1 MSPAEVAA
9 QAEKVARL
17 RDWGYAAEFIDKRR
31 LQELEP
37 EIAVDA
43 VADDAQIV
51 FCPEEEWVDPVLYAG
66 AMLRAARQRYGAVVK
81 SGVRVTGL
89 ETRGGRVVGARDAAG
104 EVHHADLVINC
115 TGRWSNETV
124 RDTAPNVPLAPD
136 RLPGVRSS
144 PVGIDLR
151 RPFHAPDLDVRP
163 DGAGRLMIREDSLDD
178 RFAALQSRTPDCE
191 EARLAL
197 ASATELLPSLAGAE
211 VEAVRTTVR
220 PIPADGL
227 TTVGPTRGVDGYYVA
242 VTHSG
247 VTLSPALGQL
257 VADEVLRGRERPS
270 WSPSV
275 RPGSRRERPGIRP
288 DTLNAKP
295 EGKAMTTDTTRRDLL
310 KWTGAGAAA
319 LAAGGIPEAALAK
332 PPFFKL
338 YLMIFNNLQ
347 SRMIW
352 TDLIGKQFVRLGI
365 DVVSSYQPPSVVI
378 ARRAN
383 DTGKTHVDG
392 GWDMY
397 SERIYYSGL
406 VPLPETLFHS
416 KNVPPNG
423 QNFYRIADKKID
435 KSIEKY
441 SRAVSPE
448 ERKAAIHAF
457 IERWYEI
464 EPLHIVFYPEEVIIT
479 NPKLKGMDPT
489 TYNPVFFP
497 RPENWTIEG
506 ATGDVTATFASWQPP
521 SPAHPDVWQR
531 LQRGQHL
538 RPRVQRPFRIRQ
550 LGEQE
555 ACPGAGRVGED
566 LGRWQDL
573 GIYVAQGREVAQ
585 RRGIHRRGRQVHLG
599 HRDRQGL
606 WQRFPGAAG
615 DRDGRQGRLQGHGRA
630 RDHRAAA
637 RAEHHV
643 PGLRPAGD
651 RHHAEAC
658 LPGAQARGVARPR
671 DQHVGGHVPVKTS
684 DGKVF
689 EAKGGVGTGPWI
701 PRRIRPVPEGV
712 QVRQERELLEE
723 DDRQRKT
730 FYVVNI
736 QGADAVL
743 SAIKSGD
750 IDAHDPMYDVGGLLD
765 TIDPSW
771 GTLTASNWLKWM
783 QTCLNMNHPV
793 FGTGVETPLG
803 KQDPT
808 RAAKRLTSGRP

>member
-1 MSPAEVAA
+1 
-9 QAEKVARL
+9 
-17 RDWGYAAEFIDKRR
+17 
-31 LQELEP
+31 
-37 EIAVDA
+37 
-43 VADDAQIV
+43 
-51 FCPEEEWVDPVLYAG
+51 
-66 AMLRAARQRYGAVVK
+66 
-81 SGVRVTGL
+81 
-89 ETRGGRVVGARDAAG
+89 
-104 EVHHADLVINC
+104 
-115 TGRWSNETV
+115 
-124 RDTAPNVPLAPD
+124 
-136 RLPGVRSS
+136 
-144 PVGIDLR
+144 
-151 RPFHAPDLDVRP
+151 
-163 DGAGRLMIREDSLDD
+163 
-178 RFAALQSRTPDCE
+178 
-191 EARLAL
+191 
-197 ASATELLPSLAGAE
+197 
-211 VEAVRTTVR
+211 
-220 PIPADGL
+220 
-227 TTVGPTRGVDGYYVA
+227 
-242 VTHSG
+242 
-247 VTLSPALGQL
+247 
-257 VADEVLRGRERPS
+257 
-270 WSPSV
+270 
-275 RPGSRRERPGIRP
+275 
-288 DTLNAKP
+288 
-295 EGKAMTTDTTRRDLL
+295 MTTDTTRRDLL

-352 TDLIGKQFVRLGI
+352 TDLIGKQFARLGI

-423 QNFYRIADKKID
+423 QNFYRISDKKID
-435 KSIEKY
+435 ESIEKY

-479 NPKLKGMDPT
+479 NPKLKGMDST

-521 SPAHPDVWQR
+521 SQLIPMYGSGYNEANIFGPVYNALFEYDSWANKKLVPALAESVKTSDDGKTWVFTLRKGVKWHSGEEFTAEDVKFTWDTVIDKAYGSVFQAP
-531 LQRGQHL
+531 LATVMGGKDAYKVTGAHEIT
-538 RPRVQRPFRIRQ
+538 VQLPEPNIMF
-550 LGEQE
+550 
-555 ACPGAGRVGED
+555 
-566 LGRWQDL
+566 QDFVL
-573 GIYVAQGREVAQ
+573 PVIAIMPKHAY
-585 RRGIHRRGRQVHLG
+585 
-599 HRDRQGL
+599 QGL
-606 WQRFPGAAG
+606 KP
-615 DRDGRQGRLQGHGRA
+615 
-630 RDHRAAA
+630 
-637 RAEHHV
+637 EE
-643 PGLRPAGD
+643 LR
-651 RHHAEAC
+651 
-658 LPGAQARGVARPR
+658 
-671 DQHVGGHVPVKTS
+671 GHVISTWVGTFPVKTS

-701 PRRIRPVPEGV
+701 PQGFDPSRKAYRYVKNENYWKKTTGNV
-712 QVRQERELLEE
+712 
-723 DDRQRKT
+723 KT

-771 GTLTASNWLKWM
+771 GTVNRFDSFKWM

-803 KQDPT
+803 KQDPS
-808 RAAKRLTSGRP
+808 RAAEAAAYVRKAMSHMIPREQIIKNVVSGFGKPGTVPIPFTSEDYDHDLLKPIAYDFELAKKYMEKAGYKY